1 MTDQAADCP
10 GNILLGIIPMP
21 IKGGYLIV
29 NEKSQVLSGR
39 IVAVPTENLIRRF
52 FTRNFKLRKKRS
64 QVLSTRYAEQDAY
77 EFFAEQFSLFAMG
90 KMDKVT
96 PQFMEL
102 IREIADERTI

>member
-1 MTDQAADCP
+1 MYHEFGHHIHQ
-10 GNILLGIIPMP
+10 
-21 IKGGYLIV
+21 YY
-29 NEKSQVLSGR
+29 KSEVLSGR
-39 IVAVPTENLIRRF
+39 IVAVPTENLLRRF